1 MSRRSLFRSQKTV
14 AAFTRADI
22 GDQTL
27 GEVSSNPDKILS
39 QVEGRTRV
47 TYDAG
52 RNPHSMIYRIL
63 ANAKKGSFSFSR
75 QEFIPGSPG
84 PLRGAWTAGLAGMN
98 VKFPEIEN
106 RRVRFFF
113 TEKGWREVGRAIV
126 ARAIREGHVIRVIRQ
141 KNPMKSQIFY
151 KDADQVAILPSRPK
165 SYRKKRGKWK
175 FSA

>member
-1 MSRRSLFRSQKTV
+1 LPLSRALTLAIELWERCLSNPEEILF
-14 AAFTRADI
+14 ATRAA
-22 GDQTL
+22 
-27 GEVSSNPDKILS
+27 NA
-39 QVEGRTRV
+39 RHF
-47 TYDAG
+47 DAV
-52 RNPHSMIYRIL
+52 RDPHSMIYRIL
-63 ANAKKGSFSFSR
+63 ANAKKGLFSVSR
-75 QEFIPGSPG
+75 QEFIPGSPS

-165 SYRKKRGKWK
+165 SYRKKRGKWE